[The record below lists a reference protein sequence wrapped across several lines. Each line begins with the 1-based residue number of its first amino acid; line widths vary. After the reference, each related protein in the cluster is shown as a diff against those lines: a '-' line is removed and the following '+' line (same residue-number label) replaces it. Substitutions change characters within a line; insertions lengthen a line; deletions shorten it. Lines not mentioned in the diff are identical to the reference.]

1 VDKGGTDPEAARL
14 LLCRASLLLQ
24 QHELDGAEATL
35 GALLAA
41 QPSNAH
47 AHEKVGHALLLKGEA
62 GPAAAAYEKAL
73 KHAPQPPT
81 QVLLL
86 LGRLC
91 LDASDWTRAKELFLQ
106 ACRLA
111 PSCTSWLGAGSACL
125 RLKHKA
131 EAEECLSEANV
142 LNNREPAVW
151 GQLALLCVQQ
161 ERLPEAEQ
169 ALHHALKL
177 ELTDDQVLLEVG
189 EAFAHLSSLGI
200 AEKCARRA
208 LVLRAAAPT
217 YKLLGDVLVEQRAY
231 DEAALQ
237 YQEALAL
244 VEGDLMLTN
253 MYKGLLRTVYGE
265 YLGKPSEAARFA

>member
-1 VDKGGTDPEAARL
+1 MAVLYELMGRKRDAKTATKQGLALAEAEGKTLAGAYLALAETLLPLNPRNLVEACLQLEVDKGGTDPEAARL

-47 AHEKVGHALLLKGEA
+47 AHEKVGHALLLKGEP

-91 LDASDWTRAKELFLQ
+91 LQASDWTRAKELFLQ

-111 PSCTSWLGAGSACL
+111 PT
-125 RLKHKA
+125 
-131 EAEECLSEANV
+131 
-142 LNNREPAVW
+142 
-151 GQLALLCVQQ
+151 
-161 ERLPEAEQ
+161 
-169 ALHHALKL
+169 
-177 ELTDDQVLLEVG
+177 
-189 EAFAHLSSLGI
+189 
-200 AEKCARRA
+200 
-208 LVLRAAAPT
+208 
-217 YKLLGDVLVEQRAY
+217 
-231 DEAALQ
+231 
-237 YQEALAL
+237 
-244 VEGDLMLTN
+244 
-253 MYKGLLRTVYGE
+253 
-265 YLGKPSEAARFA
+265 